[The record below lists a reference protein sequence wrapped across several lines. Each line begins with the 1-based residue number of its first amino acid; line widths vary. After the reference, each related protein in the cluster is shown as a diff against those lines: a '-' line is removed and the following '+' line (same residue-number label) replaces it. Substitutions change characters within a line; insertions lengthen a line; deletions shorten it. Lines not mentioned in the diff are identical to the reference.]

1 MEKVEKIK
9 YDKYDA
15 GKSFL
20 LALFSPYIILI
31 LVMAF
36 FKVLAFVLKN
46 NSIMDS
52 AVYDVFS
59 SLASQIGFI
68 SLFFIY
74 NKIYKINTKKVLN
87 IKKIN
92 IKTILILILLAVVM
106 LFGFNYFLSIFD
118 YFFEYIGYKQP
129 ADLSLPINTVWW
141 YLIDIIV
148 LAVLPAIAEE
158 LIFRGM
164 VFNGLKDYGI
174 KKAVVGSALLFALMH
189 TSPLQTVYPLIFGV
203 LLALVYLI
211 TKNIL
216 APIILHFINNFM
228 VVTIQFISNFYTGS
242 SQTLDI
248 VYIILIGVF
257 TAILASVAIFYIL
270 KLLKSVNKNKN
281 NMEEK
286 IVSNKNSKLNYSLW
300 IGVTIG
306 CLLWLT
312 VFVSYMI

>member
-1 MEKVEKIK
+1 MEKTEKIK

-20 LALFSPYIILI
+20 LALFSPYIVLI

-36 FKVLAFVLKN
+36 FKFLAFVLKN

-59 SLASQIGFI
+59 SLVSQIGFI

-74 NKIYKINTKKVLN
+74 NKIHKINSKKVLN
-87 IKKIN
+87 VQKIN

-118 YFFEYIGYKQP
+118 YIFEFIGYKQP
-129 ADLSLPINTVWW
+129 AELSLPINTVWW
-141 YLIDIIV
+141 YLIDIVV
-148 LAVLPAIAEE
+148 LAILPAIAEE

-174 KKAVVGSALLFALMH
+174 KKAVIASALLFALMH
-189 TSPLQTVYPLIFGV
+189 TSPLQTVYPFVFGI

-216 APIILHFINNFM
+216 VPIILHFINNFM
-228 VVTIQFISNFYTGS
+228 VVTIQFISNFYTVS
-242 SQTLDI
+242 DKTLDF
-248 VYIILIGVF
+248 VYVVLIGLF

-270 KLLKSVNKNKN
+270 KLLKLVNKNKDNKEDEIVCN
-281 NMEEK
+281 N
-286 IVSNKNSKLNYSLW
+286 NTKLNYPLW
-300 IGVTIG
+300 IGVTLG
-306 CLLWLT
+306 CLLWIT
-312 VFVSYMI
+312 VFASYMV